1 MGVASFVLA
10 LLAWPFTYVY
20 WIIGAVSGIL
30 AIVFGAVSFKNAG
43 YQRGL
48 GIAGFVIGVI
58 YVVLFIIGIIG
69 GIAIL
74 TSEAYYW

>member
-1 MGVASFVLA
+1 MGVASFVLG
-10 LLAWPFTYVY
+10 LLAWPLSYVY
-20 WIIGAVSGIL
+20 WIVGIISGIL
-30 AIVFGAVSFKNAG
+30 AVVFGAVSFKKTG

-58 YVVLFIIGIIG
+58 YVVLIVIGLIG

-74 TSEAYYW
+74 TSDAYYW